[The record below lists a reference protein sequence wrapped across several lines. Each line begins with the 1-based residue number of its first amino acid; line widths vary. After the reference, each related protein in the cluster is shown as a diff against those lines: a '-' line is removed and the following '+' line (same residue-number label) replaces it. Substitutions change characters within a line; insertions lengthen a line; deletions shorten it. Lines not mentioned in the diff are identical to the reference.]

1 MKGKKWVVLVV
12 ILSLGLFLLGCP
24 KKAVKEEA
32 FAKKTEETVGESDKV
47 AKLEAE
53 LKAKEEAAKK
63 ALAEKELQAERE
75 RAARLKAE
83 EALREKEQRAK
94 EEEARRALA
103 EKELQAE
110 RERAARLEAER
121 QARERELR
129 AKEEEARRALAEK
142 ELQAERERA
151 ARLEAERQARERE
164 LRAKEEEAR
173 RALAEKELQAE
184 RERAARLEAERQAK
198 EKELQALQRKKEEPR
213 RDLSGKE
220 KEFEKTLVAKKEPG
234 IEGEV
239 LESKLL
245 KDIHFDFDR
254 YEIRPEDA
262 EILKEN
268 AALLIKYP
276 DKRIQIEGHCDE
288 RGTAEYNLAL
298 GERRAQSA
306 RDFLISLGIA
316 PNRITTISYGEEKPL
331 DPGHHE
337 EAWAKNRRCH
347 FVILPK

>member
-1 MKGKKWVVLVV
+1 MEGKKWVVLVV
-12 ILSLGLFLLGCP
+12 IVSLGLFLLGCP

-83 EALREKEQRAK
+83 EMLREKEQRAK
-94 EEEARRALA
+94 EE
-103 EKELQAE
+103 
-110 RERAARLEAER
+110 AA
-121 QARERELR
+121 
-129 AKEEEARRALAEK
+129 KRALAEK

-198 EKELQALQRKKEEPR
+198 EKELQTLQAKKEEPK

-254 YEIRPEDA
+254 YDIRPEDA

-331 DPGHHE
+331 DPGHNE